1 MKAKILLSALWLVL
15 LSIGLSQSVTDATTS
30 FSQVRTATGVT
41 MTDFLADQATGQGA
55 DDFVVNGIYLK
66 YGLTNGVQT
75 QFVRAVFTNYQNKG
89 FGGNFKVGIDA
100 NADGALDIVYGVV
113 DTGSNRGIVFQTPT
127 TGAVST
133 GSTSLGSATN
143 VIPFSSTN
151 YNYGVLDFGANNYGM
166 LTFTIDFNS
175 VQTALAN
182 RGITIDQN
190 AYLRSIFFTATNQGA
205 INQDVYGASGITN
218 TLRFDSGGGFSEYRT
233 FTGSTIPIPE
243 PSMYG
248 LAMSGFLSI
257 LYFLQKNIDKK
268 PKQIELFN
276 IKNNKGDEVA
286 GSETQTAETP
296 KFIPVKLPTEFTI
309 SRSSL

>member
-1 MKAKILLSALWLVL
+1 MKRIISFLLCLLVIS
-15 LSIGLSQSVTDATTS
+15 SIGLSQSVTDATTT

-66 YGLTNGVQT
+66 YGLANGVYT
-75 QFVRAVFTNYQNKG
+75 QYVRAVFSQYNNKG
-89 FGGNFKVGIDA
+89 FSGNFKVGIDA

-133 GSTSLGSATN
+133 GATSLGTATN

-151 YNYGVLDFGANNYGM
+151 YNYGVLDFGTNNYGM
-166 LTFTIDFNS
+166 LTFAIDFNS

-205 INQDVYGASGITN
+205 INQDIYGASGITN
-218 TLRFDSGGGFSEYRT
+218 TLRFDSGGGFTEYQS
-233 FTGSTIPIPE
+233 FTGSVPVIPE
-243 PSMYG
+243 PSTYG
-248 LAMSGFLSI
+248 LIMISLASGIYAFI
-257 LYFLQKNIDKK
+257 RYRKK
-268 PKQIELFN
+268 I
-276 IKNNKGDEVA
+276 
-286 GSETQTAETP
+286 
-296 KFIPVKLPTEFTI
+296 
-309 SRSSL
+309 